1 MTRILVETRVD
12 APRERVWDI
21 IADLGAAST
30 WHPALA
36 DSRYTSEAK
45 EGLEAS
51 RRCDFP
57 DGGFVN
63 ESVIEWKPGEAFTLE
78 ISGGTVP
85 FASAKGTMSVSEDG
99 DGTIVTLSLDYELK
113 SDIPVDP
120 QELER
125 ENREDLLPLVLAG
138 LKHYVETGKPLP
150 APVA

>member
-12 APRERVWDI
+12 APRESVWDI
-21 IADLGAAST
+21 IADLGAVST

-99 DGTIVTLSLDYELK
+99 DGTIVTLALDYELK

-150 APVA
+150 MPVA

>member
-21 IADLGAAST
+21 IADLGAIST

-150 APVA
+150 MPVA

>member
-21 IADLGAAST
+21 IADLGAVST

-150 APVA
+150 MPVA

>member
-21 IADLGAAST
+21 IADLGAVST

-99 DGTIVTLSLDYELK
+99 DGTIVTLALDYELK

-150 APVA
+150 MPVA